1 MWFTQKKDLDLNI
14 LGNSNKLTW
23 EELGEFFIGLSEVG
37 MQEDFA
43 FISSR
48 FPDLKSSIDSRCEYF
63 LIVSISL
70 RVAIYY
76 VSFFGTDAR
85 LPIEVIEQKSQG
97 INKGLLNVRFRG
109 RNNIINRDYKK
120 SYSEVFLATINLITD
135 YLQNRNDS
143 DTLNVNTIG
152 MVISNSLY
160 NSYGLESEENILNKY
175 HLASYYE
182 GVILN
187 TLEICV
193 KKSSLKLLRSMNKNP
208 FQ

>member
-23 EELGEFFIGLSEVG
+23 EELGEFFIGLAEVG
-37 MQEDFA
+37 MQEDFT

-48 FPDLKSSIDSRCEYF
+48 FNDLKNSIENRCEYF

-76 VSFFGTDAR
+76 ISFFGIDAR

-97 INKGLLNVRFRG
+97 INKGLLNVQFRG
-109 RNNIINRDYKK
+109 RNNIINREYKK
-120 SYSEVFLATINLITD
+120 SYSEVFIATINLLTD

-143 DTLNVNTIG
+143 DTLSVNTIG
-152 MVISNSLY
+152 MVISNSLH
-160 NSYGLESEENILNKY
+160 NSYGLENENNTINKY

-182 GVILN
+182 EVILN
-187 TLEICV
+187 TLEICA
-193 KKSSLKLLRSMNKNP
+193 KQSSMKLLRSMSRNP
-208 FQ
+208 FE